1 MPQGITLQSEDFSK
15 WYTDVVVRTKLAD
28 YSPVRGCMV
37 IRPYGYALW
46 ENMQSNLDGM
56 FKETGHENVYFS
68 LFIPESFLEK
78 EAHHVEDFAPHC
90 AVVTRCGGSE
100 LDEPLVV
107 RPTAEEAEDETRRML
122 EIYRKFPEEY
132 MAIPVITG
140 EKSEEEKFAGAERTY
155 GIEAMMGD
163 RRALQAGTS
172 HNLGQNFAKAFDV
185 TFLNEDDEQEHVWAT
200 SWGVSTRLVGAL

>member
-56 FKETGHENVYFS
+56 FKETGHENVYFP

-78 EAHHVEDFAPHC
+78 EAIM
-90 AVVTRCGGSE
+90 S
-100 LDEPLVV
+100 
-107 RPTAEEAEDETRRML
+107 
-122 EIYRKFPEEY
+122 
-132 MAIPVITG
+132 
-140 EKSEEEKFAGAERTY
+140 S
-155 GIEAMMGD
+155 
-163 RRALQAGTS
+163 
-172 HNLGQNFAKAFDV
+172 
-185 TFLNEDDEQEHVWAT
+185 
-200 SWGVSTRLVGAL
+200 VSTPNALWSQEAADRSWMNPSWCGPRRRRSSGLCTANGSSRTGICRFCTISGRMSCDGRCVHACYLGPRSFSGRKGTPPMPRRKRPKMRRGACWRSTGNFRKSIWPFR